1 MMFVFV
7 KFHTLIMH
15 TQVTPDYF
23 HYILLYVLIK

>member
-23 HYILLYVLIK
+23 HLYYYMY